1 MASFN
6 FNRGKHGN
14 VLPQRGSKNSVANNG
29 EESDFT
35 RYIEDNGRN
44 RPPPESED
52 TAVRGGKA
60 RQRPVVGSENDDG
73 GGNGRERNKGWERR
87 MGFVAGEVS
96 VGSLKPLIAF

>member
-1 MASFN
+1 MVN
-6 FNRGKHGN
+6 NGN
-14 VLPQRGSKNSVANNG
+14 VLLVGRKIGANNR

-35 RYIEDNGRN
+35 RRSLSRIMDETTLESKDGR
-44 RPPPESED
+44 RGWQSEAK
-52 TAVRGGKA
+52 T
-60 RQRPVVGSENDDG
+60 GSENDDG